1 MITRCTDP
9 CVRCLDVTADPSDSV
24 MPTMGFDSDTLVH
37 RHFNVRV
44 FGIGGG
50 KNLRGIWSHYYDEVC
65 GYSLDTV
72 SYAQSAQCWA
82 LLAGA
87 RCGFRG

>member
-1 MITRCTDP
+1 
-9 CVRCLDVTADPSDSV
+9 